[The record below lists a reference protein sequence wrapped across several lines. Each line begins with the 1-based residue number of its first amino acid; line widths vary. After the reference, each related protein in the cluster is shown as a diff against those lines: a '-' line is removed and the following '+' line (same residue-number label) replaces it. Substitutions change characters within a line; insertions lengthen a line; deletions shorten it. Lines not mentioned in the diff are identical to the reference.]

1 MAYFSEF
8 CGTIPIVTLHE
19 KRKRK
24 ISTAL
29 PSSGRDNG
37 GGAYGSQR

>member
-19 KRKRK
+19 KHKRK
-24 ISTAL
+24 ISITI

-37 GGAYGSQR
+37 SSAYGP